1 MPKEHFYYGNI
12 HLALDAYNGE
22 ILAIRNV
29 VTGDNLIKNAMC
41 CDPATY
47 VHQPFTFKLGDGDEQ
62 VEYHP
67 LYSRVPLENAEK
79 RVKITS
85 EETSEGLRVK
95 VAYPC
100 VTSQPVTVWSSTEF
114 EYDSSA
120 DLETDLYYTVLLTEN
135 GLKFS
140 LQIHNTTDLPL
151 TEVRFPVIG
160 GVYLGE
166 DYTDNIL
173 VYPRTAG
180 VKNPNPIDWFAR
192 LPNVTHWRWNE
203 YRYIYTDGLYR
214 GDPAVHARGMRGYAG
229 IYPGQLSM
237 SWMDIY
243 NSDGGIYYGVHTDV
257 TEPVRLECATYGR
270 ESIGLNLA
278 SNFPIM
284 INVGESY
291 TTPPTMCVFHEGDWH
306 DGAKIYRAFRYP
318 LIKQCGNVVPDWAKN
333 SVALTAH
340 YDFKLQDGT
349 WNHTFKDIPQLAR
362 DSKSMGVD
370 HMLLTGWNQDGFD
383 NGYPLY
389 YPDSD
394 LGTEEEFIQ
403 GIKEAKEL
411 GVHISLYENSQLYNL
426 RYDKGDVAQKAVIDE
441 KGNMSTQSWGINN
454 LAVMCAMS
462 AEWQGEIFENVKRAT
477 QKYGV
482 DGIYFDQFCNY
493 RRCYNPNHK
502 HVDPDWITARL
513 HTVMRCREEYQA
525 AFDDAMITMGEWVCD
540 AYGGIMTYQLTQSFF
555 SAQMGFYTDV
565 FRYTFPEFGLM
576 DMVYPKNVLM
586 RPPQFA
592 AKEEIVA
599 TCFANDSYLWLYHI
613 GDDINY
619 FRDPQS
625 LDLIRKVNSLNS
637 IKKEQFND
645 FTYVDTDGV
654 VCNEQSARV
663 RRYNKGIHVLLKAY
677 RYDMSE
683 QSVTLSEDIK
693 QATAITSD
701 GERIRL
707 EITGKS
713 VRLPMEKISLILIE
727 TK

>member
-22 ILAIRNV
+22 ILAIRNTV
-29 VTGDNLIKNAMC
+29 SGDNLIKNAMC

-47 VHQPFTFKLGDGDEQ
+47 VYQPFTFKMGDGDDQ

-67 LYSRVPLENAEK
+67 LYSRASLENPDK

-85 EETSEGLRVK
+85 EETSDGLLIK
-95 VAYPC
+95 VAYPY
-100 VTSQPVTVWSSTEF
+100 VSSQLVTVGSSTEF
-114 EYDSSA
+114 EYDSNA
-120 DLETDLYYTVLLTEN
+120 DLKTDLYYTVLLSEN
-135 GLKFS
+135 GLRFN
-140 LQIHNTTDLPL
+140 LQIKNTASLPL

-192 LPNVTHWRWNE
+192 LPNITHWRWNE

-214 GDPAVHARGMRGYAG
+214 GDPAVHVRGMRGYAG

-243 NSDGGIYYGVHTDV
+243 NDNGGIYYGVHTDV
-257 TEPVRLECATYGR
+257 AEPVRLECATYGR
-270 ESIGLNLA
+270 ECIGLNLA
-278 SNFPIM
+278 SNFPVM
-284 INVGESY
+284 INAGETY
-291 TTPPTMCVFHEGDWH
+291 TTPPTLCVFHEGDWH
-306 DGAKIYRAFRYP
+306 TGAKIYREFRYP
-318 LIKQCGNVVPDWAKN
+318 LIKRCGNTLPNWAKD

-403 GIKEAKEL
+403 GIQEAKEM

-441 KGNMSTQSWGINN
+441 KGNMATQSWGINN

-462 AEWQGEIFENVKRAT
+462 AEWQDEIFENVKRAT

-493 RRCYNPNHK
+493 RRCYNQNHK
-502 HVDPDWITARL
+502 HIDPDWITARL

-576 DMVYPKNVLM
+576 DMVYPRNVLM

-625 LDLIRKVNSLNS
+625 LDLIRKVNHLNS
-637 IKKEQFND
+637 IKKELYND
-645 FTYVDTDGV
+645 FYYVDTEGV
-654 VCNEQSARV
+654 VCDEQVARV
-663 RRYNKGIHVLLKAY
+663 RRYNKGSDILLKAY
-677 RYDMSE
+677 RYNMSE
-683 QSVTLSEDIK
+683 QPVSLTEDIK
-693 QATAITSD
+693 QAVVIFSD
-701 GERIRL
+701 GQRTEL
-707 EITGKS
+707 ETTGKS
-713 VRLPMEKISLILIE
+713 FQLPKEKISLILIK
-727 TK
+727 T